1 MKNFLMLSMIL
12 LLITITGCTSK
23 PKAEIVLPPEPQREE
38 LPEVQSIQDLAHTLN
53 YYEHLVQSW
62 EAWAES
68 VKNIINVENPSQSG
82 K

>member
-1 MKNFLMLSMIL
+1 MTL
-12 LLITITGCTSK
+12 LVVIMTGCASK

-38 LPEVQSIQDLAHTLN
+38 LPEVRTIEDLAYTIN

-62 EAWAES
+62 EAWADS
-68 VKNIINVENPSQSG
+68 VKKIINVENPSQSG